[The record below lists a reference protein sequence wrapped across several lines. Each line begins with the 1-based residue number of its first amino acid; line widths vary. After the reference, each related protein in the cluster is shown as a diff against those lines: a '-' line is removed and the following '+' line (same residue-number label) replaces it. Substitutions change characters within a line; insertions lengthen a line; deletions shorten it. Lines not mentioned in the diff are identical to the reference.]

1 MKKIIICDQNKELI
15 DFLKDNLKEG
25 EQPSGVFLEF
35 VHGDVIELH
44 EKTKN
49 SRIVTAS
56 NPQFDAGGGLDYVLS
71 QKYSW
76 SEAKEFT
83 WNDDL
88 FFAVSVDSARNSSL
102 EIVKR
107 ALVGVLG
114 YVHKF
119 VPILT
124 GIGTA
129 IGGLPVQDLLDG
141 LTTVLSSADLSS
153 ADLSSA
159 NLRYANLSSANLRYA
174 NLSSA
179 DLRSANLSSADLRSA
194 NLGYA
199 NLSYADLRSAN
210 LSSADLRSA
219 NLRYANLSSADL
231 GSADLG
237 SADLSSA
244 NLRYAD
250 LGSADLSSADLRS
263 ADLRYANLRYADLS
277 SADLRSANLRYA
289 NLSSAN
295 LNSAKNIDTVYYN
308 AQTAHFALGCPEEGD
323 FIGWKQCVNGS
334 IVKLL
339 IPANAKRSSATTR
352 KCRAS
357 QAKVLAIFDKKGKEI
372 KETISTYDKTFIYK
386 VGKIVKPTEKFE
398 KNRWVECGAG
408 IHFFITRREAEL
420 YNS

>member
-15 DFLKDNLKEG
+15 DFLKENMKVG
-25 EQPSGVFLEF
+25 IQPSGVVLEF

-44 EKTKN
+44 EKTEN
-49 SRIVTAS
+49 SKIVTAS
-56 NPQFDAGGGLDYVLS
+56 NPEFEAGGGLDYILA

-88 FFAVSVDSARNSSL
+88 FFAISVDSERKSNL
-102 EIVKR
+102 EIIKR
-107 ALVGVLG
+107 ALIGVLG
-114 YVHKF
+114 YAHKF

-129 IGGLPVQDLLDG
+129 IGGLPMQDLLHG
-141 LTTVLSSADLSS
+141 LTTILSSADLSS

-159 NLRYANLSSANLRYA
+159 DLRSADLSFADLRSANLHSANLSYADLSSANLSSANLHSANLSYADLSSANLSSANLR
-174 NLSSA
+174 S
-179 DLRSANLSSADLRSA
+179 
-194 NLGYA
+194 
-199 NLSYADLRSAN
+199 
-210 LSSADLRSA
+210 
-219 NLRYANLSSADL
+219 
-231 GSADLG
+231 
-237 SADLSSA
+237 
-244 NLRYAD
+244 
-250 LGSADLSSADLRS
+250 
-263 ADLRYANLRYADLS
+263 
-277 SADLRSANLRYA
+277 A

-295 LNSAKNIDTVYYN
+295 LSSAKNIDTVYYN

-323 FIGWKQCVNGS
+323 FIGWKKCLNGS

-357 QAKVLAIFDKKGKEI
+357 KAKILAIFDKDGKKI
-372 KETISTYDKTFIYK
+372 KETTSIYDNTFIYK

-398 KNRWVECGAG
+398 KDRWVECGAG
-408 IHFFITRREAEL
+408 IHFFITRIEAEL
-420 YNS
+420 YNN